1 MTKDIK
7 DTTLD
12 ITIRQDLISQVLPEY
27 FTTDY
32 PNLIT
37 FLETYYDY
45 MDSSGEFGE
54 CLKDLY
60 DKRYWFN

>member
-37 FLETYYDY
+37 FLETYYEGY
-45 MDSSGEFGE
+45 LQGNENLGMFHQ
-54 CLKDLY
+54 
-60 DKRYWFN
+60 